1 MVFLS
6 LGKNCSIYYNKM
18 SSQKY
23 IYYNYLMKQNSLN
36 NEKSTNQIND
46 LSEESKNNNNEII
59 RRIKSL
65 NNINNEEIF
74 QKKNYKKATNH
85 KNKEDI
91 NEKLILIKKLNQ
103 KEKEDKNEIKELLS
117 KMIQK
122 DKEIIKLKEKISTQK
137 KEIEKYKNYTQK
149 IDELSQKNEEAN
161 EKINQLT
168 KELKSA
174 QIKLKAYNK
183 KIIKSNSNEKYNI
196 NIENNNVK
204 RIYNFNKLFSE
215 EEKKALSTLFK
226 SEEEL
231 YNFNNK
237 ICILEEKNT
246 KVENDLKEQN
256 KQLIKE
262 LNDKNEQI
270 KVLQKRQKTNLAND
284 NDNNTIEFLKKEIN
298 KLKLHKF
305 FILTM
310 KKQIQIYYLDGKIN
324 INNNIEDEQKQ
335 KSLIKNQKNENKK
348 NVIKIKKI
356 KGNKD

>member
-1 MVFLS
+1 
-6 LGKNCSIYYNKM
+6 M

-23 IYYNYLMKQNSLN
+23 IYYDYLMKQNSLN
-36 NEKSTNQIND
+36 NEESTNQIND

-65 NNINNEEIF
+65 NNIINEEKL
-74 QKKNYKKATNH
+74 QNKNHKKRINR
-85 KNKEDI
+85 KNKEDT
-91 NEKLILIKKLNQ
+91 NEKLILLDKLTQ

-137 KEIEKYKNYTQK
+137 KEIEKYKNYTKK

-168 KELKSA
+168 EELKSA
-174 QIKLKAYNK
+174 QIKLKTYNK
-183 KIIKSNSNEKYNI
+183 KIIKSNSIEKYNI
-196 NIENNNVK
+196 NIENSNLKNVHK
-204 RIYNFNKLFSE
+204 FNKLFSE

-231 YNFNNK
+231 NNFNNK
-237 ICILEEKNT
+237 ISILEEKNA

-270 KVLQKRQKTNLAND
+270 KVLQKREKTNLANVK
-284 NDNNTIEFLKKEIN
+284 NNNTIEFLKKEIN
-298 KLKLHKF
+298 KLKIHKF

-310 KKQIQIYYLDGKIN
+310 KKQIQVYYLDGKIN
-324 INNNIEDEQKQ
+324 INNNIEDDKKQ
-335 KSLIKNQKNENKK
+335 KSLIQSQKNENKK

>member
-1 MVFLS
+1 
-6 LGKNCSIYYNKM
+6 M

-23 IYYNYLMKQNSLN
+23 IYYDYLMKQNSFN
-36 NEKSTNQIND
+36 NEESTNQIND

-65 NNINNEEIF
+65 NNIKNEEKL
-74 QKKNYKKATNH
+74 QNRNHKKRINH
-85 KNKEDI
+85 KNKEDT
-91 NEKLILIKKLNQ
+91 NEKLILLDKLTQ

-122 DKEIIKLKEKISTQK
+122 DKEIIKRKEKISIQK
-137 KEIEKYKNYTQK
+137 KEIEKYKNYTK
-149 IDELSQKNEEAN
+149 KLDELSQKNEEAN

-168 KELKSA
+168 EELKSA
-174 QIKLKAYNK
+174 QIKLKTYNK
-183 KIIKSNSNEKYNI
+183 KIIKSNSIEKYNI
-196 NIENNNVK
+196 NIENSNLKNVHK
-204 RIYNFNKLFSE
+204 FNKLFSE

-231 YNFNNK
+231 NNFNNK
-237 ICILEEKNT
+237 ISILEEKNA

-270 KVLQKRQKTNLAND
+270 KVLQKREKTNLANVK
-284 NDNNTIEFLKKEIN
+284 DNNTIEFLKKEIN

-310 KKQIQIYYLDGKIN
+310 KKQIQVYYLDGKIN
-324 INNNIEDEQKQ
+324 INNNIEDDKKQ
-335 KSLIKNQKNENKK
+335 KSLINSQKNENKK

>member
-1 MVFLS
+1 
-6 LGKNCSIYYNKM
+6 M

-23 IYYNYLMKQNSLN
+23 IYYDYLMKQNSLN
-36 NEKSTNQIND
+36 NEESTNQIND

-65 NNINNEEIF
+65 NNIINEEKLQIKSH
-74 QKKNYKKATNH
+74 KKRINH
-85 KNKEDI
+85 KNKEDT
-91 NEKLILIKKLNQ
+91 NEKLILLAKLTQ

-122 DKEIIKLKEKISTQK
+122 DKEIIKLKEKISIQK
-137 KEIEKYKNYTQK
+137 KEIEKYKNYTKK

-168 KELKSA
+168 EELKSA
-174 QIKLKAYNK
+174 QIKLKTYNK
-183 KIIKSNSNEKYNI
+183 KIIKSNSIEKYNI
-196 NIENNNVK
+196 NIENSNLKNVHK
-204 RIYNFNKLFSE
+204 FNKLFSE

-231 YNFNNK
+231 NNFNNK
-237 ICILEEKNT
+237 ISILEEKNA

-270 KVLQKRQKTNLAND
+270 KVLQKREKTNLANVK
-284 NDNNTIEFLKKEIN
+284 DNNTIEFLKKEIN

-310 KKQIQIYYLDGKIN
+310 KKQIQVYYLDGKIN
-324 INNNIEDEQKQ
+324 INNNIEDDKKQ
-335 KSLIKNQKNENKK
+335 KSLINSQKNENKK